1 MISQLCFPINIPK
14 IRKTSAVNSLSTTIF
29 VYTLIKLNAFFLCQS
44 EKLKTIAD
52 FQINCNSHLIKSQ
65 SSNKYLGIE
74 IDHNLSGER
83 TPLLKRL
90 ILVEINVQKKQ
101 IVYLLKQEELEIWHS
116 YIVMLIISVPPGMMI
131 IYLKF

>member
-1 MISQLCFPINIPK
+1 MFSHKHLK
-14 IRKTSAVNSLSTTIF
+14 KWEKSAVNSLSTTSF

-65 SSNKYLGIE
+65 SSNTYLGID

-83 TPLLKRL
+83 IPLFKRL
-90 ILVEINVQKKQ
+90 ILVEINV
-101 IVYLLKQEELEIWHS
+101 
-116 YIVMLIISVPPGMMI
+116 
-131 IYLKF
+131 